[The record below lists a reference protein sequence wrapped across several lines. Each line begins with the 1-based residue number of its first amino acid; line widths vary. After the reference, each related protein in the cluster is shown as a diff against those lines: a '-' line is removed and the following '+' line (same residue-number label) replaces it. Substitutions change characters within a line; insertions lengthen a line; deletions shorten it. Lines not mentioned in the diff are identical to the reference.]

1 MQLNKNC
8 PKNDTTNF
16 EKSDIINIYINLPTD
31 RSDKMKTTMGEKI
44 KDLRV
49 ERHMTTKQLA
59 QATGIQRQSSTAWRT
74 ITGVMSGT
82 AG

>member
-1 MQLNKNC
+1 
-8 PKNDTTNF
+8 
-16 EKSDIINIYINLPTD
+16 
-31 RSDKMKTTMGEKI
+31 MKTTMGEKI